1 MYTIAFFLLHGC
13 RLPSVSRNGVKL
25 WRWRGRQ
32 LAGNGVEWFPGICSV
47 NACGVQEQI
56 RVEKEKFAQARA
68 AVEQELSTLS
78 SQLQV
83 AGVVQRLP

>member
-1 MYTIAFFLLHGC
+1 MASNYGGGAVDSLQVT
-13 RLPSVSRNGVKL
+13 V
-25 WRWRGRQ
+25 
-32 LAGNGVEWFPGICSV
+32 VEWFPGVCSV